1 MQITQYTNV
10 WRKVKCAICL
20 RFSSSLCND
29 FFFSEKQ
36 IKLLGSAT
44 TAQIDTTGKETE
56 TECTIKQENER
67 GLLALGGGR

>member
-1 MQITQYTNV
+1 MI
-10 WRKVKCAICL
+10 
-20 RFSSSLCND
+20 
-29 FFFSEKQ
+29 FFSEKQ
-36 IKLLGSAT
+36 VKSIGNAT